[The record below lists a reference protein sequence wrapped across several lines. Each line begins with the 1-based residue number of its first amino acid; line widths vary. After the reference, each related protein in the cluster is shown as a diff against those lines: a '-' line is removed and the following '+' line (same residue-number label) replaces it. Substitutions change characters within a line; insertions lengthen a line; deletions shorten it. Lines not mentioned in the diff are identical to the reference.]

1 MSSTEKRLK
10 KKHES
15 KPGEGRTGVEKMS
28 GYMKRCAVAALIF
41 VLAVGTA
48 ACSSKRKPLVPL
60 PLADSG
66 ITSQAVTW
74 TVQGTQAYEV
84 KQFGEAK
91 QYFEQAL
98 VAAPESGQ
106 AHYNYA
112 LALNALGET
121 AKARQHFLDA
131 ANLAPGDKIIW
142 DSPALAPYGDPGT
155 KTRTKDRPY
164 GTQRPT
170 LGGMPRQR

>member
-1 MSSTEKRLK
+1 M
-10 KKHES
+10 
-15 KPGEGRTGVEKMS
+15 GR
-28 GYMKRCAVAALIF
+28 YMKRFAAVAVILL
-41 VLAVGTA
+41 VAVGSV

-60 PLADSG
+60 ALADPG
-66 ITSQAVTW
+66 VTSQAVTW
-74 TVQGTQAYEV
+74 TAQGTQAYQV
-84 KQFGEAK
+84 KQFEEAK

-112 LALNALGET
+112 LALNALGEP
-121 AKARQHFLDA
+121 AEARKHFLDA
-131 ANLAPGDKIIW
+131 ANLAPGDKTIW
-142 DSPALAPYGDPGT
+142 DSPVLAPYGDPGT

-170 LGGMPRQR
+170 FGGMPRQR